1 MLSHPNRGTSTLEN
15 MDLGFR
21 KRLGPEMRLADREQV
36 PRERER
42 SPEGGSER
50 GKRSQ
55 QREENDGRNQ

>member
-1 MLSHPNRGTSTLEN
+1 MRHPNRDTSAFEN

-42 SPEGGSER
+42 GPG
-50 GKRSQ
+50 
-55 QREENDGRNQ
+55 